1 MRPCAP
7 SRLGYTIPD
16 VLWYEELR
24 AVVTAVSTYAAGSN
38 AMYEIALEKIRRH
51 LFREALGDLQEAL
64 RAEPEQPFYLSYYGL
79 CLAHQ
84 TGHVEEGVEFCKRAL
99 QLAPVEL
106 LLYVNLGKAY
116 RVRGDHGSAHRT
128 FLRAWQLD
136 KRHPAPAAELARM
149 GVRRA
154 PVFDFL
160 PRSHWCNRTL
170 GKLRWRLEHA
180 LTPRIS

>member
-1 MRPCAP
+1 MVTPVSMYAP
-7 SRLGYTIPD
+7 
-16 VLWYEELR
+16 
-24 AVVTAVSTYAAGSN
+24 GSN

-51 LFREALGDLQEAL
+51 LFREAIGDLQEAM
-64 RAEPEQPFYLSYYGL
+64 RAEPEQPFYLSSYGL

-84 TGHVEEGVEFCKRAL
+84 PGHVEEGVEFCKRAL

-106 LLYVNLGKAY
+106 LLYLNLGKAY
-116 RVRGDHGSAHRT
+116 RVRGDQGSAYRS

-160 PRSHWCNRTL
+160 PRSHWCNRTF
-170 GKLRWRLEHA
+170 GKLRSRFERS
-180 LTPRIS
+180 LTTRIS